1 MELNRLLEITND
13 LERCTF
19 CQNECPGGDIC
30 ENVKLITAEE
40 LREYYREVRKS
51 LKEDARL
58 KAELELAKKDM
69 TRLVNENES
78 CSVCNYE
85 NCADC
90 EDDITGFVWRGLSEW
105 WGLKE

>member
-1 MELNRLLEITND
+1 MRKIRKSKPLM
-13 LERCTF
+13 
-19 CQNECPGGDIC
+19 
-30 ENVKLITAEE
+30 AEE
-40 LREYYREVRKS
+40 LREYYREVRKA

-58 KAELELAKKDM
+58 KAELELAKKGYDPIGQM
-69 TRLVNENES
+69 KNES
-78 CSVCNYE
+78 CLVCNYE